1 MSFSIACR
9 RRGRRGK
16 SEVSGRLWRCY
27 ILRIDGGRA
36 RARCRCG
43 RDLYRGWGCNFER
56 GYRYWRS
63 EAHLRHRWGR
73 YWGAVQLHAKAQ
85 FAWSLGIL
93 DFGSKRVCLGAGSR
107 EVVGVIGTLE
117 GWGFSCVGFSFVA
130 TDCIS
135 TSASSTV
142 VFPSDCVLDRLVT
155 GRSSSSS
162 SVMTIGRD
170 LVLPWLSG
178 INYLMH
184 RILQKQAWTNLW

>member
-1 MSFSIACR
+1 
-9 RRGRRGK
+9 
-16 SEVSGRLWRCY
+16 V
-27 ILRIDGGRA
+27 
-36 RARCRCG
+36 
-43 RDLYRGWGCNFER
+43 
-56 GYRYWRS
+56 RS
-63 EAHLRHRWGR
+63 SCMLKRNLLG
-73 YWGAVQLHAKAQ
+73 
-85 FAWSLGIL
+85 SLGIL

-170 LVLPWLSG
+170 LVLP
-178 INYLMH
+178 
-184 RILQKQAWTNLW
+184 